1 MRTDR
6 WLIASLVLLVSGVW
20 SLLEWCHGTMGLS
33 FAYPLAATKLSID
46 ITSTGGIVLV
56 GIPLVIFGLLLM
68 LIALLA
74 ALFAQFRPPV
84 RPSKPV
90 VPAPSTSVPKT
101 S

>member
-20 SLLEWCHGTMGLS
+20 SLFEWCHGTAGLN
-33 FAYPLAATKLSID
+33 FAYPVAGTKLSID
-46 ITSTGGIVLV
+46 ITSTGAPVLA
-56 GIPLVIFGLLLM
+56 GIPLVFFGLLFL

-74 ALFAQFRPPV
+74 ALLALFRPSV
-84 RPSKPV
+84 RPSKPAE
-90 VPAPSTSVPKT
+90 PTPSTSVSKT

>member
-20 SLLEWCHGTMGLS
+20 SLLEWCHGAVGLN
-33 FAYPLAATKLSID
+33 FALPVAGTKLTVD
-46 ITSTGGIVLV
+46 IASTGAPVILGV
-56 GIPLVIFGLLLM
+56 PLVIFGLLFM

-74 ALFAQFRPPV
+74 ALLDQFRRHA
-84 RPSKPV
+84 RPSKPAE
-90 VPAPSTSVPKT
+90 PIPSTSLPKT